1 MSETIPYGGK
11 EEEDPSLSLPDIS
24 IPYDLRPDLSDLG
37 LIEHERGVCEDTY
50 ENRAALRRAHLNW
63 DPVYDQ
69 MGAPTGL
76 IVARSEEAMKER
88 RVMSLA
94 EKRPLLLDPTSN
106 NSDYLTGLDLMLEDA
121 AVKVTPP
128 WVIGATKAWLEE
140 QRNGGPKSP
149 RRAPASLPHR
159 CRIVKTDGIRCMLWS
174 SGRVKDDG
182 LCRVH
187 LRTVRRPGADIERAR
202 AKLVQS
208 APYAVDVLEDIMENG
223 QSEPARLK
231 AATEILDRA
240 GVRGGVELD
249 VGVDVQVRSA
259 ADIVQ
264 ERLQRLALGA
274 IHTAASLPDAQ
285 IVDAEPVIEDST
297 TNTTDGGQTA

>member
-1 MSETIPYGGK
+1 MSEAIPYGGK
-11 EEEDPSLSLPDIS
+11 EEEDPTLGLPDIS
-24 IPYDLRPDLSDLG
+24 IPYDLRPDLSELG

-94 EKRPLLLDPTSN
+94 EKRPLLLDPSSN
-106 NSDYLTGLDLMLEDA
+106 NSDYLTGLDLLLEDS

-140 QRNGGPKSP
+140 QRNGVKSP

-159 CRIVKTDGIRCMLWS
+159 CRTVKTDGIRCMLWS

-274 IHTAASLPDAQ
+274 LHTAASLPDAQ

-297 TNTTDGGQTA
+297 TTTTDGGQTA

>member
-11 EEEDPSLSLPDIS
+11 EEEDPTLSLPDIS

-50 ENRAALRRAHLNW
+50 ENRAALRRAHLTW

-69 MGAPTGL
+69 MGSPTGL

-106 NSDYLTGLDLMLEDA
+106 NSDYLTGLDLMLEDS
-121 AVKVTPP
+121 AVRVTPP

-159 CRIVKTDGIRCMLWS
+159 CRIVKTDGIRCMLWT

-259 ADIVQ
+259 SDIVQ

-274 IHTAASLPDAQ
+274 IHAAASLPDAQ

-297 TNTTDGGQTA
+297 TPEETA

>member
-1 MSETIPYGGK
+1 
-11 EEEDPSLSLPDIS
+11 
-24 IPYDLRPDLSDLG
+24 
-37 LIEHERGVCEDTY
+37 
-50 ENRAALRRAHLNW
+50 
-63 DPVYDQ
+63 
-69 MGAPTGL
+69 
-76 IVARSEEAMKER
+76 
-88 RVMSLA
+88 
-94 EKRPLLLDPTSN
+94 
-106 NSDYLTGLDLMLEDA
+106 MLEDS
-121 AVKVTPP
+121 AVRVTPP

-159 CRIVKTDGIRCMLWS
+159 CRIVKTDGIRCMLWT

-249 VGVDVQVRSA
+249 VGVDVQIRSA
-259 ADIVQ
+259 ADIVN

-274 IHTAASLPDAQ
+274 IHAAARLPDALV
-285 IVDAEPVIEDST
+285 VDAEPVIEDST
-297 TNTTDGGQTA
+297 TTEETA

>member
-1 MSETIPYGGK
+1 MSETTPYGGK
-11 EEEDPSLSLPDIS
+11 EEEDPTLTLPDIS

-94 EKRPLLLDPTSN
+94 EKRPLLLDASSN
-106 NSDYLTGLDLMLEDA
+106 NSDYLTGLDLLLEDS

-140 QRNGGPKSP
+140 QRNGVKSP

-159 CRIVKTDGIRCMLWS
+159 CRTVKTDGIRCMLWS

-240 GVRGGVELD
+240 GVRGGVEMD
-249 VGVDVQVRSA
+249 IGVDVQVRSA
-259 ADIVQ
+259 SDIVQ

-274 IHTAASLPDAQ
+274 IHAAASLPDAQ

-297 TNTTDGGQTA
+297 TTEETA

>member
-1 MSETIPYGGK
+1 MDGT
-11 EEEDPSLSLPDIS
+11 EEEDPTLTLPDIS
-24 IPYDLRPDLSDLG
+24 IPYDLRPDLTDLG

-94 EKRPLLLDPTSN
+94 EKRPLLLDASSN
-106 NSDYLTGLDLMLEDA
+106 NSDYLTGLDLILEDSA
-121 AVKVTPP
+121 MKVTPP

-140 QRNGGPKSP
+140 QRNGVKSP

-159 CRIVKTDGIRCMLWS
+159 CRTVKTDGIRCMLWS

-240 GVRGGVELD
+240 GVRGGVEMD
-249 VGVDVQVRSA
+249 IGVDVQVRSA
-259 ADIVQ
+259 ADIVN

-274 IHTAASLPDAQ
+274 IHAAANLPGVEV
-285 IVDAEPVIEDST
+285 IDAEPVIEDST
-297 TNTTDGGQTA
+297 KSTTDTQETA

>member
-11 EEEDPSLSLPDIS
+11 EEEDPTLTLPDIS

-69 MGAPTGL
+69 MGSPTGL

-94 EKRPLLLDPTSN
+94 EKRPLLLDASSN
-106 NSDYLTGLDLMLEDA
+106 NSDYLTGLDLILEDS
-121 AVKVTPP
+121 AVKITPP

-140 QRNGGPKSP
+140 QRNGVKSP

-159 CRIVKTDGIRCMLWS
+159 CRTVKTDGIRCMLWS

-240 GVRGGVELD
+240 GVRGGVEMD
-249 VGVDVQVRSA
+249 IGVDVQVRSA
-259 ADIVQ
+259 ADIVN

-274 IHTAASLPDAQ
+274 IHAAARLPDALV
-285 IVDAEPVIEDST
+285 VDAEPVIEDST
-297 TNTTDGGQTA
+297 TTTEETA

>member
-1 MSETIPYGGK
+1 M
-11 EEEDPSLSLPDIS
+11 
-24 IPYDLRPDLSDLG
+24 
-37 LIEHERGVCEDTY
+37 CEDTY

-94 EKRPLLLDPTSN
+94 EKRPLLLDPTKN
-106 NSDYLTGLDLMLEDA
+106 NSDYLTGLDLILEDSA
-121 AVKVTPP
+121 IRVTPP

-140 QRNGGPKSP
+140 QRNGGPSSP

-240 GVRGGVELD
+240 GVRGGVEVD
-249 VGVDVQVRSA
+249 VGVDVTVRSA
-259 ADIVQ
+259 AEIVQ

-297 TNTTDGGQTA
+297 KTTTDDQETA

>member
-1 MSETIPYGGK
+1 MSEAIPYGGK

-24 IPYDLRPDLSDLG
+24 VPYDLRPDLSDLG

-63 DPVYDQ
+63 DPVFDQ

-94 EKRPLLLDPTSN
+94 EKRPLLLDASSN
-106 NSDYLTGLDLMLEDA
+106 NSDYLTGLDLLLEDS

-140 QRNGGPKSP
+140 QRNGVKSP

-159 CRIVKTDGIRCMLWS
+159 CRTVKTDGIRCMLWS

-274 IHTAASLPDAQ
+274 IHAAASLPDAQ

-297 TNTTDGGQTA
+297 KPTTDDQETA

>member
-1 MSETIPYGGK
+1 MSDAKPIDGT
-11 EEEDPSLSLPDIS
+11 EEEDPTLTLPDIS

-94 EKRPLLLDPTSN
+94 EKRPLLLDASSN
-106 NSDYLTGLDLMLEDA
+106 NSDYLTGLDLILEDS

-140 QRNGGPKSP
+140 QRNGVKSP

-159 CRIVKTDGIRCMLWS
+159 CRTVKTDGIRCMLWS

-202 AKLVQS
+202 AKLIQS

-249 VGVDVQVRSA
+249 VGVDVTVRSA

-274 IHTAASLPDAQ
+274 IHTAASLPDTQ

-297 TNTTDGGQTA
+297 KNEETA